1 MYKLQVYID
10 GQRLELFEDETVSLN
25 SSVQNIKDI
34 SKVFTD
40 FTQSF
45 NVPASAK
52 NNKIFEHW
60 YNADIIDG
68 FNAKTRKDARLELNY
83 KPFKEGKIQLEGAKL
98 KNGIPELYKIT
109 FFGNLV
115 NLSDLFGDDKLEVLP
130 LTAFDHDF
138 TSANVKDGITT
149 GLFNGSIIYPLI
161 SSERNWQWDS
171 IGTSLEDD
179 DIKYY
184 LGNDKGVNYKELKP
198 AIKVNDII
206 EAIETHY
213 GITFSNNFFNTNNH
227 VDELFLWL
235 SKEKGNIK
243 AYSDELTVFS
253 DINFLGGA
261 FNFFTFGVTPE
272 VGYEAIEYRIR
283 IENVTTGNSTTYN
296 LTGSSN
302 NPPIFITTGVG
313 IYNIHVSSIVEFKF
327 VAGYNVSGQGLS
339 GTTPVTTITNGNTT
353 IASNLPDMT
362 VTEFVGGLVKAFNL
376 VVEPLS
382 ATSFNLTPLNEW
394 YEEGVAK
401 DITKYIDISDL
412 TINKPS
418 LYKRINFTYQETD
431 TIIGEEFRET
441 NKIGYGDL
449 EAEFIYD
456 GGTLDISLPFENVM
470 LENISSVLDNSFS
483 NVLVGKIIDKDLDA
497 TEIKPFLFYNRN
509 VTNLTDGLGFIDH
522 NDTLSEIT
530 SYLNVGQEN
539 KTVTAD
545 ITQSLNWGEE
555 ISTFNFAPP
564 PLNENSE
571 LGSKVSLYSNYWEDY
586 ITDLYDNKRRV
597 YKFDAIMPLSVIT
610 NISLNDKL
618 IIRDRVYIINT
629 INTNLTTGKVRLEL
643 LNYIGKVSVEV
654 PANFDGL
661 AYDLNFDI
669 S

>member
-10 GQRLELFEDETVSLN
+10 GQRLELFEDETISLN

-45 NVPASAK
+45 NVPASSN

-130 LTAFDHDF
+130 LTAFDHDY
-138 TSANVKDGITT
+138 TSANVKTGITT
-149 GLFNGSIIYPLI
+149 GLFDGSVIYPLI
-161 SSERNWQWDS
+161 SSERNWQWDAK
-171 IGTSLEDD
+171 GTSLEDD
-179 DIKYY
+179 DIRNTLLQVNNGISY
-184 LGNDKGVNYKELKP
+184 LELKP
-198 AIKVNDII
+198 AIKINNII

-227 VDELFLWL
+227 IDELFIWL
-235 SKEKGNIK
+235 NKERGYINPFSEELKIFDNVDYKIDGNI
-243 AYSDELTVFS
+243 
-253 DINFLGGA
+253 
-261 FNFFTFGVTPE
+261 FTILMLPE
-272 VGYEAIEYRIR
+272 VGYEDVEYKIR
-283 IENVTTGNSTTYN
+283 VVNTTNGNEVTYTKKGDFFTGIN
-296 LTGSSN
+296 L
-302 NPPIFITTGVG
+302 GVG
-313 IYNIHVSSIVEFKF
+313 LHDMYISSTIEFSF
-327 VAGYNVSGQGLS
+327 IFSYSIPSQQLS
-339 GTTPVTTITNGNTT
+339 VISPITTITNGNTT
-353 IASNLPDMT
+353 ISANLPDMT
-362 VTEFVGGLVKAFNL
+362 VTEFVGGLVKMFNL
-376 VVEPLS
+376 VVEPLTS
-382 ATSFNLTPLNEW
+382 TSFNLTPLNEW
-394 YEEGVAK
+394 YNEGVAK

-412 TINKPS
+412 TINKPV
-418 LYKRINFTYQETD
+418 LYKRINFKYQETD
-431 TIIGEEFRET
+431 TIIGEQFRET

-449 EAEFIYD
+449 EAEFVYD
-456 GGTLDISLPFENVM
+456 GGVLDIELPFENVM
-470 LENISSVLDNSFS
+470 LENISSVLDNTFS
-483 NVLVGKIIDKDLDA
+483 NVLVGKIINKDLEP
-497 TEIKPFLFYNRN
+497 TEIKPLLFYNRN
-509 VTNLTDGLGFIDH
+509 ITNLDVGFMFKDED
-522 NDTLSEIT
+522 NVQSEIK

-545 ITQSLNWGEE
+545 ITQSLNFGEE

-597 YKFDAIMPLSVIT
+597 YKFDAIMPLSVIG
-610 NISLNDKL
+610 NINLNDKL

-629 INTNLTTGKVRLEL
+629 INTNLTTGKVKLEL
-643 LNYIGKVSVEV
+643 LNYIGAVSQEV
-654 PANFDGL
+654 PVNFNGL
-661 AYDLNFDI
+661 NYDLNFNI